1 MRVTLL
7 HTNDI
12 HGRIEGLARIA
23 TLVERIRAE
32 TAHRVIYVD
41 AGDVEERTVRLS
53 NLTNGVAMHR
63 LLSAAGCEA
72 AAVGNAVWLLH
83 GAQVLPEQARAAS
96 YPLLLANLV
105 PVEGVQA
112 TALID
117 GVGFVGV
124 TDPFRSFLE
133 RGFDYGLE
141 VLDEVEAVRRGA
153 RELRARGAELVV
165 CLSHLGYRTLPET
178 AGLVTPDPE
187 LANQVEGEVD
197 LIVGAHS
204 HDLLPAGEQIGSVM
218 VTQAGMF
225 AQHLGRI
232 DIVDGEVRASV
243 IEVTD
248 DIPQHPA
255 VLAAAAAA
263 EADLEASLG
272 VVIAQLEAPL
282 NCQWIVEMLRARM
295 AADVGLGIAAVLL
308 DQPLPPGPLRR
319 RELWEACPS
328 SANPAV
334 AEVTGAQL
342 AQMLERGRDP
352 GFENMSNHA
361 LRGRPR
367 GGFYVAGAETID
379 PERTYVV
386 AATDFEFWDPA
397 GLVDADW
404 GLSVR
409 YEFPTILRE
418 AIEEQ
423 FAIEAR
429 ASISSSF

>member
-12 HGRIEGLARIA
+12 HGRVEGLARVA

-32 TAHRVIYVD
+32 TPHRVIYVD
-41 AGDVEERTVRLS
+41 AGDVEEKTVRLS
-53 NLTNGVAMHR
+53 NLTHGVAMHR
-63 LLSAAGCEA
+63 LLSAAGCEV

-83 GAQVLPEQARAAS
+83 GAQVLAAQACAAS

-124 TDPFRSFLE
+124 TDPFRSFLD
-133 RGFDYGLE
+133 RGIDYGLE

-153 RELRARGAELVV
+153 RELRAQGAELVV
-165 CLSHLGYRTLPET
+165 CLSHLGYRTLPAT
-178 AGLVTPDPE
+178 AGRVTPDPE
-187 LANQVEGEVD
+187 LAMQVEGEVD
-197 LIVGAHS
+197 VIVGAHS
-204 HDLLPAGEQIGSVM
+204 HDLLPEGERIGSVV
-218 VTQAGMF
+218 VTQAGVF
-225 AQHLGRI
+225 AEHLGRI
-232 DIVDGEVRASV
+232 DIVDGEIRAAV
-243 IEVTD
+243 IELTEE
-248 DIPQHPA
+248 IPKHPA

-263 EADLEASLG
+263 EAELDASLDL
-272 VVIAQLEAPL
+272 VIAQLEAPIDG
-282 NCQWIVEMLRARM
+282 QWIVEMLRARM
-295 AADVGLGIAAVLL
+295 DADVGLGIAAVLL
-308 DQPLPPGPLRR
+308 DRPLPPGPLRR
-319 RELWEACPS
+319 RELWEACSS

-334 AEVTGAQL
+334 AEVSGVQV

-352 GFENMSNHA
+352 AFENMSNHA
-361 LRGRPR
+361 LRGLAR
-367 GGFYVAGAETID
+367 GRFYVAGAETID

-386 AATDFEFWDPA
+386 AATDFEFWDQA

-404 GLSVR
+404 DLSVR
-409 YEFPTILRE
+409 YEFPTTLRE

-423 FAIEAR
+423 FAIEAQ
-429 ASISSSF
+429 ASLSEV

>member
-1 MRVTLL
+1 LRVTIL
-7 HTNDI
+7 HTNDV
-12 HGRIEGLARIA
+12 HGRIDGLARIA

-32 TAHRVIYVD
+32 TAHRVIYAD
-41 AGDVEERTVRLS
+41 AGDVEDKTVRLS

-63 LLSAAGCEA
+63 LLSAAGCEV

-83 GAQVLPEQARAAS
+83 GAQVLAEQARAAS

-124 TDPFRSFLE
+124 TDPFRSFLD
-133 RGFDYGLE
+133 RGIDYGLE
-141 VLDEVEAVRRGA
+141 VVDEVEAVRRGA
-153 RELRARGAELVV
+153 RELRAQGAELVV
-165 CLSHLGYRTLPET
+165 CLSHLGYRTLPAT

-187 LANQVEGEVD
+187 LAMQVEGEVD

-204 HDLLPAGEQIGSVM
+204 HDLLPEGERIGSVM
-218 VTQAGMF
+218 VTQAGVF
-225 AQHLGRI
+225 AEHLGRI
-232 DIVDGEVRASV
+232 DIVDGDIRASM
-243 IEVTD
+243 IEVTG
-248 DIPQHPA
+248 DIAPHPA

-263 EADLEASLG
+263 EADLDASLD
-272 VVIAQLEAPL
+272 VVIAQLDAPL
-282 NCQWIVEMLRARM
+282 DCQWIVELLRARM
-295 AADVGLGIAAVLL
+295 EADVGLGIAAVLL
-308 DQPLPPGPLRR
+308 DRPLPPGPLRR

-334 AEVTGAQL
+334 AEVPGVQL
-342 AQMLERGRDP
+342 ARMLERGRDP
-352 GFENMSNHA
+352 EFEYMSNHA
-361 LRGRPR
+361 LRGRAR
-367 GGFYVAGAETID
+367 GCFYVAGAETID

-386 AATDFEFWDPA
+386 AATDFEFWDQA
-397 GLVDADW
+397 GLVDAEWD
-404 GLSVR
+404 LSVR

-423 FAIEAR
+423 LSIEAQ
-429 ASISSSF
+429 AYLSEV

>member
-1 MRVTLL
+1 MQVTIL
-7 HTNDI
+7 HTNDV
-12 HGRIEGLARIA
+12 HGRIDGLARIA

-32 TAHRVIYVD
+32 TPHRVIYVD

-63 LLSAAGCEA
+63 VLSAAGCEA

-83 GAQVLPEQARAAS
+83 GAQALAGQARAAR
-96 YPLLLANLV
+96 YPLLLANLA
-105 PVEGVQA
+105 PVEGVRA
-112 TALID
+112 TALVD

-124 TDPFRSFLE
+124 TDPFRSFLD
-133 RGFDYGLE
+133 RGIDYGLE

-153 RELRARGAELVV
+153 RELRAKGAELVV

-187 LANQVEGEVD
+187 LAVEVEGEVD

-204 HDLLPAGEQIGSVM
+204 HDLLPEGERIGSVL
-218 VTQAGMF
+218 VTQAGAF
-225 AQHLGRI
+225 AGHLGRV
-232 DIVDGEVRASV
+232 DIVDGDMRASV

-263 EADLEASLG
+263 EADLDASLD
-272 VVIAQLEAPL
+272 VEIAQLDAPL
-282 NCQWIVEMLRARM
+282 DCQWIVEMLRTRM
-295 AADVGLGIAAVLL
+295 GADVGLGIAAVLL
-308 DQPLPPGPLRR
+308 DRPLPPGRLRR
-319 RELWEACPS
+319 GELWQACPS

-334 AEVTGAQL
+334 AEVPGAQL
-342 AQMLERGRDP
+342 AKMLERGRDP
-352 GFENMSNHA
+352 GFASMSNHA

-367 GGFYVAGAETID
+367 GGLYVAGAETID
-379 PERTYVV
+379 PERTYVL
-386 AATDFEFWDPA
+386 AATDFEFWDQA

-404 GLSVR
+404 DLSVR

-418 AIEEQ
+418 AIEEVLS
-423 FAIEAR
+423 IEAQ
-429 ASISSSF
+429 ASLAEV